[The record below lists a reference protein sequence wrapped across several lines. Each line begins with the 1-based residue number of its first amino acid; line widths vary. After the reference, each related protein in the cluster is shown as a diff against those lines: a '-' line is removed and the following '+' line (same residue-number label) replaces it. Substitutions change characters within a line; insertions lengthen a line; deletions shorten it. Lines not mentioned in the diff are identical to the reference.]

1 MIHLAWSEARLDSR
15 VCNELNCLQFSVYTN
30 ELSKITVEKKIQ
42 WSIKEGMESHPPT
55 QLFQVY
61 LHWYLLSG
69 ASLNSGF
76 L

>member
-1 MIHLAWSEARLDSR
+1 
-15 VCNELNCLQFSVYTN
+15 
-30 ELSKITVEKKIQ
+30 
-42 WSIKEGMESHPPT
+42 MESHPPT

-76 L
+76 LWKFGEIRVGKCRKCGKIERRWNKVVIGKETNPNQD